1 MVRSYSE
8 NDAYYVLTATPLDN
22 SKGLLDEFKII
33 YDNQK
38 NLIIEVSSKISEISL
53 ARNSGK
59 AVKGAKNIYMSNVKT
74 TYRVE
79 EANYFL
85 VSSKEEIG
93 FEKMYKKET
102 KNIEVRN
109 YLVTTNFSNQNYTYR
124 EPQVFKDKS
133 LINKGNSILTNYWD
147 FSGLAATDEEQRIIA
162 IIEKKN
168 VKLIVLKLLFFLF
181 CYNNIG
187 VKCIS
192 FSVYYF
198 KNFKSFHIK
207 KKFDFI

>member
-1 MVRSYSE
+1 MGGGSGAKHS
-8 NDAYYVLTATPLDN
+8 N
-22 SKGLLDEFKII
+22 
-33 YDNQK
+33 NQK

-53 ARNSGK
+53 ARNPGK
-59 AVKGAKNIYMSNVKT
+59 TGKGDKNIYMSNVKT

-162 IIEKKN
+162 IIEKKM
-168 VKLIVLKLLFFLF
+168 
-181 CYNNIG
+181 
-187 VKCIS
+187 
-192 FSVYYF
+192 
-198 KNFKSFHIK
+198 
-207 KKFDFI
+207 

>member
-1 MVRSYSE
+1 M
-8 NDAYYVLTATPLDN
+8 
-22 SKGLLDEFKII
+22 
-33 YDNQK
+33 
-38 NLIIEVSSKISEISL
+38 

-162 IIEKKN
+162 IIEKKM
-168 VKLIVLKLLFFLF
+168 
-181 CYNNIG
+181 
-187 VKCIS
+187 
-192 FSVYYF
+192 
-198 KNFKSFHIK
+198 
-207 KKFDFI
+207 